1 MRRRVGMSLLGGT
14 PFYDGIGG
22 GRRALAW
29 QVGNPGAVAAL
40 AFTQNELRAKSRD
53 LVRRNAWAAA
63 GVEAFVSNAI
73 GTGIKPQSMLTDQ
86 LSREAIHSLWRDWC
100 EEADAAGL
108 TDFYGLQALACR
120 AMLEGGECLVRLRYR
135 RPEDGL
141 PVGLQL
147 QLLEPEHLPATLNQ
161 ELASGNVI
169 RAGIEFDKL
178 GRRVAYHLYRSHPGD
193 GSLAPMSGT
202 GGVVGGLDTVRVPA
216 SEIIHLFRPLRP
228 GQIRGEPWLAR
239 ALVKLN
245 ELDQYDDAELV
256 RKKTAAMFA
265 GFITRLSPEDNLMGE
280 GLRQRLNPEFINRN
294 SLASRFGRWLGG
306 WMEEQITYPFGTWLR
321 RSPLH
326 PVMVGVTVAGLAGIL
341 YGMGSLL
348 AGSVSPTALAMPGG
362 HLWVAER
369 GDPYGSRS
377 VASGGP
383 VEPRL
388 LWTLTNQAGFSGG
401 PVVAADGTLYLP
413 SLENKLL
420 AYDANRRLLWE
431 AVLPA
436 APVGSPA
443 LAADGMLVVAAGA
456 SGIYAFSAN
465 GIPLW
470 SFQAQANGSIRT
482 GPVISS
488 AGMVYFLMDDMRG
501 DTLIALSPRGELLW
515 KVETGTRGASTAPR
529 LSPDE
534 DLVMVKNAAVNA
546 ADGRLID
553 LTLPSTGDAV
563 LAGREQYL
571 VGGDGLLYLS
581 IGHTVMQWRLGS
593 AGFEVVRAAEWN
605 YRGAGFSQTSS
616 FPVDA
621 GVTRNGNIWLFYSVL
636 YGGTSLY
643 WLEPDGVSLGA
654 SPTPLFGNS
663 VLVAVDANNTAV
675 ICGQTAYYGDL
686 QLLCQAYVQ
695 GSPEPAWQLV
705 LAENQER
712 RVIGSALIPGRL
724 YVTTSQ
730 GELFAVGD
738 PPAENTA
745 P

>member
-1 MRRRVGMSLLGGT
+1 MQWFDRMRRRVGMSLLGGS

-73 GTGIKPQSMLTDQ
+73 GTGIKPQSMLADQ
-86 LSREAIHSLWRDWC
+86 PLREAIHSLWWDWC

-280 GLRQRLNPEFINRN
+280 GLPDASGAALAGLEPGTMQILEPGEDVKFSQPADVGASYAEFLRMQFRAVAAAMGITYEMLTGDLTQVNYSSIRAG
-294 SLASRFGRWLGG
+294 LLEFRRRCEAIQHGVIVHQLCRPIWRA
-306 WMEEQITYPFGTWLR
+306 WMEQALLEGALALPQFTEKKRDYFAAKWIPQGWQWVDPKKEFDAMLTAIRAGLLSRSEAISAFGYDAEDIDREIAADNQRADELGLVFDSDPR
-321 RSPLH
+321 HDKAPQPSASGAH
-326 PVMVGVTVAGLAGIL
+326 INAAATVA
-341 YGMGSLL
+341 
-348 AGSVSPTALAMPGG
+348 VPQ
-362 HLWVAER
+362 
-369 GDPYGSRS
+369 DQQD
-377 VASGGP
+377 
-383 VEPRL
+383 
-388 LWTLTNQAGFSGG
+388 N
-401 PVVAADGTLYLP
+401 
-413 SLENKLL
+413 
-420 AYDANRRLLWE
+420 
-431 AVLPA
+431 
-436 APVGSPA
+436 
-443 LAADGMLVVAAGA
+443 
-456 SGIYAFSAN
+456 
-465 GIPLW
+465 
-470 SFQAQANGSIRT
+470 
-482 GPVISS
+482 
-488 AGMVYFLMDDMRG
+488 
-501 DTLIALSPRGELLW
+501 
-515 KVETGTRGASTAPR
+515 
-529 LSPDE
+529 
-534 DLVMVKNAAVNA
+534 
-546 ADGRLID
+546 
-553 LTLPSTGDAV
+553 
-563 LAGREQYL
+563 
-571 VGGDGLLYLS
+571 
-581 IGHTVMQWRLGS
+581 
-593 AGFEVVRAAEWN
+593 
-605 YRGAGFSQTSS
+605 
-616 FPVDA
+616 
-621 GVTRNGNIWLFYSVL
+621 
-636 YGGTSLY
+636 
-643 WLEPDGVSLGA
+643 
-654 SPTPLFGNS
+654 
-663 VLVAVDANNTAV
+663 
-675 ICGQTAYYGDL
+675 
-686 QLLCQAYVQ
+686 
-695 GSPEPAWQLV
+695 
-705 LAENQER
+705 
-712 RVIGSALIPGRL
+712 
-724 YVTTSQ
+724 
-730 GELFAVGD
+730 
-738 PPAENTA
+738 
-745 P
+745 